1 MANRSLTYASIEP
14 GTLEDRGMRDGT
26 WLRCAAAAGAP
37 CAPHVAVELYA
48 VAGWPGGADVY
59 IKLEA
64 YTAMWSSL
72 WDP

>member
-1 MANRSLTYASIEP
+1 MAGRSLTYASIEP

-26 WLRCAAAAGAP
+26 WLRCALSAERHVDT
-37 CAPHVAVELYA
+37 HVALELYA
-48 VAGWPGGADVY
+48 VAGWPGDADVY
-59 IKLEA
+59 IKAEA